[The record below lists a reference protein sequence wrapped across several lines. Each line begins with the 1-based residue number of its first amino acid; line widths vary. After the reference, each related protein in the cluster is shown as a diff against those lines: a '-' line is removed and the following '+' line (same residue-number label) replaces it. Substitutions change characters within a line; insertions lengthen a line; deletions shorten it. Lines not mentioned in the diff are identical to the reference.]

1 MKCGRGTGGQTLY
14 KAPFPTPTQTL
25 SPTSI
30 EDLAVCVVFNGLLS
44 FVMAS
49 RMPSRKN
56 FPSCFQAQQ
65 LFLCFSYCLFYSL
78 SLSLLSIGSSAHFPF
93 ICFLLVLCLS
103 FGKVDATSRT
113 TQGHFKTEA
122 TDDRAEF
129 DRQTEKERKKER
141 GRVRQMESGG

>member
-1 MKCGRGTGGQTLY
+1 MWKGDGGGRDCIRHLSQRPHTHSALHRSKILRFVWSSMDYCLLSWHLACQVGKTFQAVF
-14 KAPFPTPTQTL
+14 KHNSCFSA
-25 SPTSI
+25 SPTVS
-30 EDLAVCVVFNGLLS
+30 S
-44 FVMAS
+44 T
-49 RMPSRKN
+49 
-56 FPSCFQAQQ
+56 
-65 LFLCFSYCLFYSL
+65 L